1 MKNIVYCKGKEGE
14 KMATSEAQIKA
25 TAKYKA
31 KAYKRIPLDVRI
43 EEYEALKTYTDKTG
57 ESINGFIRKII
68 KEAIKNS

>member
-1 MKNIVYCKGKEGE
+1 
-14 KMATSEAQIKA
+14 MAISKAQVKA
-25 TAKYKA
+25 TKKYKA

-68 KEAIKNS
+68 KEAINS